1 MIQNRSFRDYI
12 ASRFHSEL
20 FEVVSRYI
28 TIFSNELKLQLWQQ
42 SIAQFED
49 LGLSKL
55 NVLFVYVDDQPK
67 MKICFDVVVVLCYR
81 QSMKLSHEYKLYI
94 FSDCLLQLYLI
105 DS

>member
-55 NVLFVYVDDQPK
+55 NVLFV
-67 MKICFDVVVVLCYR
+67 L
-81 QSMKLSHEYKLYI
+81 LI
-94 FSDCLLQLYLI
+94 FTAPAAMAVKESTLPTLPSVSRTFRLG
-105 DS
+105 